1 MIIVKMCSISD
12 DMSGTPISIDKFA
25 KSFKNERLLQHAI
38 AELLSRMENV
48 TGVQILQGTQE
59 YGKDIIFFTPG
70 GFGERQL
77 NACVVKNTRLTG
89 DCSTSHGARTVLI
102 QAQQAFDT
110 PFLDENGCEIR
121 VARVYVI
128 TPFPIPP
135 ATSMS
140 IFGALRERAGQ
151 VQFIGGP
158 TLFEQFKQH
167 WPDFLAEEFRILES
181 YAESLRAGVDSDR
194 DLTGLTLK
202 YQLGSFDKGN
212 LKRTYVR
219 PSFHKFV
226 RSFST
231 SPLYRRTAPKPL
243 GDFQG
248 QAELNDWRDGL
259 TRIREF
265 FRVLPRW
272 GLCDAKSAQQIGAEC
287 NAVTADLEKAW
298 STAWAGRAAFRSPTK
313 FQKDT
318 AEVHLPNRL
327 DLNAALAKLGIMIAE
342 AIKPLEERL
351 AELRESVQG
360 TDERSV
366 DLDLQSA
373 AQALSDILHDLDRV
387 LGPGFVDQEDEIRFE
402 WDDSL
407 LQRVS
412 GALLIMAPAG
422 FGKSSLCR
430 WHALNDLEALLAGR
444 SRVLPVYVPL
454 HQVGEIAKSSFDAA
468 FLRYAGVSAL
478 MPQDVQSGRDYDC
491 IRAYLDGLDEVP
503 TESERRTI
511 IEMVRRATLSDP
523 NLQVIITARDY
534 VFGPWLATIP
544 RVYLSGL
551 TEERIR
557 ELVEKW
563 VHKPEQR
570 DSFFAQLDRS
580 PSLKDMMEIPLLATL
595 IILVFR
601 QTGKLPENRTR
612 LYDIFVDLHGGG
624 WDLAKG
630 IQRESSFGSAQKMYF
645 LKRFAFELQ
654 NGERREDL
662 SERAADLSKTVLAN
676 IDWAHFKAE
685 LLRDGLI
692 AEAGEMIGFSH
703 QSYQEFLC
711 ARELLGQPDGSQL
724 NRIADQYISGNDWW
738 TEVLRFYVDLSGK
751 TAEIEDWLDR
761 RLLACRKVATT
772 ISHQG
777 MANRV
782 LNILQHIQSTFPFAK
797 LNGRH

>member
-1 MIIVKMCSISD
+1 MP
-12 DMSGTPISIDKFA
+12 GTPIGIEKFA

-38 AELLSRMENV
+38 AELLSRMDNV

-70 GFGERQL
+70 GFTERQL
-77 NACVVKNTRLTG
+77 NACVVKNKPLSG
-89 DCSTSHGARTVLI
+89 DCSSSHGARTVLI

-110 PFLDENGCEIR
+110 PFPDENGCEIH
-121 VARVYVI
+121 VTRVYII

-135 ATSMS
+135 TTSAS
-140 IFGALRERAGQ
+140 ISGALRERAGQ

-158 TLFEQFKQH
+158 ALFQQFKQH

-181 YAESLRAGVDSDR
+181 YAESLRAGVDSDN
-194 DLTGLTLK
+194 DMTGLTIK
-202 YQLGSFDKGN
+202 YQLGTFDKGN

-231 SPLYRRTAPKPL
+231 SPLYRKTAPKPL

-248 QAELNDWRDGL
+248 QAEINDWRDGL
-259 TRIREF
+259 MRIREF

-272 GLCDAKSAQQIGAEC
+272 DFCDATSAQRIGAEC
-287 NAVTADLEKAW
+287 NAIVAELQKTW
-298 STAWAGRAAFRSPTK
+298 STVWAGRAAFRRPSK

-318 AEVHLPNRL
+318 AEVQLPNRR
-327 DLNAALAKLGIMIAE
+327 DLNASLARLGTMIAS
-342 AIKPLEERL
+342 AIKPLEGRL
-351 AELRESVQG
+351 AELRQSVQIPAD
-360 TDERSV
+360 T
-366 DLDLQSA
+366 A
-373 AQALSDILHDLDRV
+373 AKPNLHSSIQVLSDGLHDLSRV
-387 LGPGFVDQEDEIRFE
+387 LGPGFVDQEDEMCFE
-402 WDDSL
+402 WDESL
-407 LQRVS
+407 IERVR
-412 GALLIMAPAG
+412 GALLVMAPAG

-454 HQVGEIAKSSFDAA
+454 HQVGTVDTSTFEAA
-468 FLRYAGVSAL
+468 FLKYAGVSVL
-478 MPQDVQSGRDYDC
+478 MPQDLQSGRDYDS
-491 IRAYLDGLDEVP
+491 IRAYLDGLDEVS
-503 TESERRTI
+503 TEAERRSI
-511 IEMVRRATLSDP
+511 IKIVRNATASDS

-534 VFGPWLATIP
+534 VFGPWLMDIP

-551 TEERIR
+551 TERRIR

-563 VHKPEQR
+563 LSKSEQL
-570 DSFFAQLDRS
+570 DSFFYQLERS
-580 PSLKDMMEIPLLATL
+580 PSLKDMMETPLLATL

-612 LYDIFVDLHGGG
+612 LYDIFVDLHSGG

-630 IQRESSFGSAQKMYF
+630 IQGDSSFSSAQKMYF
-645 LKRFAFELQ
+645 LKQFAFKLQ
-654 NGERREDL
+654 KADRREEL
-662 SERAADLSKTVLAN
+662 SERAAELAASALN
-676 IDWAHFKAE
+676 NVDWFKFKAE
-685 LLRDGLI
+685 LLRDGLV

-711 ARELLGQPDGSQL
+711 ARELLGRPDGSEL
-724 NRIADQYISGNDWW
+724 NWIADQYISGNDWW
-738 TEVLRFYVDLSGK
+738 IEVLQFYVDLSGK
-751 TAEIEDWLDR
+751 TAEIEDWLSE
-761 RLLACRKVATT
+761 RLTACRKVATT

-777 MANRV
+777 MVNRV
-782 LNILQHIQSTFPFAK
+782 SHILQHMQSTFPFARRNAR
-797 LNGRH
+797 L